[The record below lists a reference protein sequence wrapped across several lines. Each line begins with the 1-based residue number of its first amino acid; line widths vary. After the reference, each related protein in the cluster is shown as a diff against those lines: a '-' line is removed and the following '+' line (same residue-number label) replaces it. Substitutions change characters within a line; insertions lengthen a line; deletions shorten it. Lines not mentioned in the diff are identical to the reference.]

1 MKTYEVIWNAI
12 RVQPWNWFFN
22 LVGITALYL
31 SFQIPALVLR
41 EFFNLITGDAKV
53 DFDFWT
59 LVAFMAASALVRIGG
74 ELGIVLTNVPMMYN
88 IAAWLQKNMFNRILH
103 RPGAA
108 ALPNSSGEA
117 ISRFRGDPEQ
127 VYIFPLWINDV
138 IGSVVYSIIALVIML
153 GIAPKI
159 TLVACIPVVFVVL
172 LTTAMTRH
180 ISHYRRLSREAT
192 GAVTG
197 FIGETFGAVQGIKV
211 ANAEK
216 TVLGRF
222 RTLNHERSQ
231 TALKDHLFDELREAV
246 YSNAVALGTGIIL
259 IMAATAIREERFTI
273 GDFALFVYYLEFLT
287 EMTWMLGYIIAK
299 YEQTG
304 ISVDR
309 MVTLLQGGSPRQL
322 IERGPIYLAGQL
334 PEIPYI
340 AKGREHHLEELRV
353 TGLTY
358 QFADSTH
365 GIQDVD
371 FAFERGT
378 FNVVTGRIGSGKT
391 TLLRTLQ
398 GLLTPQS
405 GTIRWNE
412 KIVDDPA
419 SFFVPPRSAYTS
431 QIPWLFSAPLRENLL
446 MGMPE
451 SATDLEAAIHA
462 AVLEKDLV
470 DFDDGLDTLVGPK
483 GVRLSGGQIQR
494 TAAARMFVRDPE
506 LYIFDDLSS
515 ALDVDTEKILW
526 ERLFAQRQA
535 TCLVVSHRRPALR
548 RADQIVVLK
557 DGRIEDRGSLDEL
570 LERCEEMQRLWK
582 GDWGD
587 ETSDAE

>member
-22 LVGITALYL
+22 LVGITVLYL

-41 EFFNLITGDAKV
+41 EFFNLITGDAEV

-138 IGSVVYSIIALVIML
+138 IGSVVYSSIALVIML

-216 TVLGRF
+216 TILGRF

-259 IMAATAIREERFTI
+259 IMAATAIREERFLMELVRLGKQATQPQI
-273 GDFALFVYYLEFLT
+273 CLGDWT
-287 EMTWMLGYIIAK
+287 
-299 YEQTG
+299 
-304 ISVDR
+304 S
-309 MVTLLQGGSPRQL
+309 LLAFFFILRL
-322 IERGPIYLAGQL
+322 LLLACL
-334 PEIPYI
+334 V
-340 AKGREHHLEELRV
+340 ELC
-353 TGLTY
+353 
-358 QFADSTH
+358 F
-365 GIQDVD
+365 
-371 FAFERGT
+371 
-378 FNVVTGRIGSGKT
+378 
-391 TLLRTLQ
+391 
-398 GLLTPQS
+398 
-405 GTIRWNE
+405 
-412 KIVDDPA
+412 
-419 SFFVPPRSAYTS
+419 
-431 QIPWLFSAPLRENLL
+431 LFSAPLRL
-446 MGMPE
+446 
-451 SATDLEAAIHA
+451 
-462 AVLEKDLV
+462 
-470 DFDDGLDTLVGPK
+470 
-483 GVRLSGGQIQR
+483 
-494 TAAARMFVRDPE
+494 
-506 LYIFDDLSS
+506 
-515 ALDVDTEKILW
+515 
-526 ERLFAQRQA
+526 RLFVFS
-535 TCLVVSHRRPALR
+535 LPLIHLMS
-548 RADQIVVLK
+548 LK
-557 DGRIEDRGSLDEL
+557 GQQLGRHTQG
-570 LERCEEMQRLWK
+570 Q
-582 GDWGD
+582 
-587 ETSDAE
+587 

>member
-22 LVGITALYL
+22 LVGITVLYL

-41 EFFNLITGDAKV
+41 EFFNLITGDAEV

-405 GTIRWNE
+405 GTIHWNE

-515 ALDVDTEKILW
+515 ALDVDTEKTLW

>member
-22 LVGITALYL
+22 LVGITVLYL

-41 EFFNLITGDAKV
+41 EFFNLITGDAEV

-138 IGSVVYSIIALVIML
+138 IGSVVYSSIALVIML

-216 TVLGRF
+216 TILGRF

-405 GTIRWNE
+405 GTIHWNE

>member
-1 MKTYEVIWNAI
+1 MKTSEVIWNAI
-12 RVQPWNWFFN
+12 RIQPWNWFFN
-22 LVGITALYL
+22 LVGITVLYL

-41 EFFNLITGDAKV
+41 EFFNLITGDAEV

-138 IGSVVYSIIALVIML
+138 IGSVVYSSIALVIML

-216 TVLGRF
+216 TILGRF

-353 TGLTY
+353 TGLTH

-405 GTIRWNE
+405 GTIHWNE

-451 SATDLEAAIHA
+451 SETDLEAAIHA

-515 ALDVDTEKILW
+515 ALDVDTEKTLW

>member
-138 IGSVVYSIIALVIML
+138 IGSIVYSIIALVIML